1 MGEDENKHSPFSRE
15 QSVSVLLLM
24 LHEVSIFWIHVLVG
38 WDCGRGDGSASLNAG
53 NHLLRGS
60 SGLAEVY

>member
-1 MGEDENKHSPFSRE
+1 MGEDENKLSPFSRE

-38 WDCGRGDGSASLNAG
+38 WGCGRGDGSNSLNTG